1 MLSETVLCTS
11 CAKKQILYGLNIIVI
26 CCTFMGTLTSFLS
39 PSVAI
44 QSTLVNSAADF
55 GVDNIFFN

>member
-26 CCTFMGTLTSFLS
+26 CTFMGTLTSFLS